1 MSVLFVHRSFA
12 VVFVFV
18 RSMNNLIRQRA
29 KERALETEKAE
40 RAKQMAE
47 VLMTGT
53 KSGKPV
59 EISFP
64 IRSPLVPEDAI
75 AKPAVRSQLARA
87 RLLINACIRFVKVC
101 SGGKADRDEASPCSN
116 LRMTQPEPRSRSQR
130 PRGRRRE
137 RPRRTKQLR
146 IKRHDRWAESGVVVG
161 LENLEPWTHEGS
173 RAESKMFNAAK
184 SSPQSG
190 RAD

>member
-1 MSVLFVHRSFA
+1 M
-12 VVFVFV
+12 
-18 RSMNNLIRQRA
+18 
-29 KERALETEKAE
+29 
-40 RAKQMAE
+40 
-47 VLMTGT
+47 
-53 KSGKPV
+53 
-59 EISFP
+59 
-64 IRSPLVPEDAI
+64 
-75 AKPAVRSQLARA
+75 RSQLARA

-130 PRGRRRE
+130 PRGRRRK

-184 SSPQSG
+184 SSTQSG
-190 RAD
+190 NHILRHHRINPIRTGYNGYLAHVSRPFRTSCLKIYH